1 MGWAR
6 FDDKRADNE
15 KLMRAGF
22 EARGLDEAAICWCA
36 GHETDGVIPE
46 RAVAMLAAG
55 HGCGNW
61 RRVVAKLVDVDRW
74 HPTGDGWQIH
84 DYLVYNPSRK
94 EIEAKREDERTR
106 KASQRKKGA
115 GTSGRATNGQ
125 FNPTNVP
132 LGQPPG
138 QPPGQTQGQPPGRD
152 IESTATRPVPS
163 QSPSNPP
170 HATSTDA
177 AADPPKTE
185 GMKSNLRPHLQP
197 LVERWVSICDPKS
210 QLRVRNDAPPVIA
223 HLLGYLDAG
232 VIDECIGICAE
243 RSTSPPKS
251 AKYLLQTCREFAA
264 RNLPGMLIPDLTATA
279 TA

>member
-1 MGWAR
+1 MAS
-6 FDDKRADNE
+6 FYVDDH
-15 KLMRAGF
+15 F
-22 EARGLDEAAICWCA
+22 
-36 GHETDGVIPE
+36 PE
-46 RAVAMLAAG
+46 HPKAVAAGDDACWLFVCGLAYVHRNKTVTIPKA
-55 HGCGNW
+55 
-61 RRVVAKLVDVDRW
+61 VAHRLVTKSGARLAQRLCEVNLWHDRGT
-74 HPTGDGWQIH
+74 HYEIH
-84 DYLVYNPSRK
+84 DYETRNAKSIAKSAQTRRAA
-94 EIEAKREDERTR
+94 EIRWERV
-106 KASQRKKGA
+106 AA
-115 GTSGRATNGQ
+115 ENRADT
-125 FNPTNVP
+125 T
-132 LGQPPG
+132 
-138 QPPGQTQGQPPGRD
+138 
-152 IESTATRPVPS
+152 STASSPPPDDADASAFAMRSLCVRTANADAEPMHSNRSIQLTKYPS
-163 QSPSNPP
+163 IQSSSPYPSSHADESPS
-170 HATSTDA
+170 D
-177 AADPPKTE
+177 DPKTE